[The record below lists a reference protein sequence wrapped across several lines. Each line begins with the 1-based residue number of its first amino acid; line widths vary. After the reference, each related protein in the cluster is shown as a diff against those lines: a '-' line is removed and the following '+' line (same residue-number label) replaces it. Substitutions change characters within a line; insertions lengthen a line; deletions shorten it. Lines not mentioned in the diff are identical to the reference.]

1 MSSNNRILY
10 SCQAASISAKAA
22 PELQGSGL
30 RSEARYPAEKDNNIV
45 HSDVNYGE
53 LIHGLQSVG
62 ITTNFN
68 LEQVF
73 ELGQIE
79 IYENI
84 EGIPDVEVTL
94 EKTLDGYPLMYLM
107 ASTGVTST
115 NASGL
120 LARSKE
126 QCDVRL
132 GIFGEEFNNVAEAQ
146 SNAGDAE
153 VEVYMSGMFI
163 SSVGYTFPVDGS
175 FTESLTLVGNNKEW
189 LTGSNVFLTNEV
201 VDTFN
206 GDDSPL
212 ALTAGSGGVQRRE
225 DLLLEYSVLPIGID
239 GVNGTG
245 IGNAWKPRTDSFKY
259 GAGTPEDPRGLYGE
273 DLKLFKSSG
282 LGVHIQNVSINTDF
296 SREDIFELGR
306 KNPYYRPA
314 AFPVEVTCEIEAVT
328 TSGDFITAL
337 EDGDPEL
344 NATAASGNNT
354 SEENIHFVLRGGY
367 SFDLG
372 KKNRLSSVS
381 YGGGDATGGNVS
393 CTYSYTNFNDLDVK
407 YIYHNHSG
415 VMGFDNSA
423 LAFWFDATTE

>member
-1 MSSNNRILY
+1 MSNNNRILY
-10 SCQAASISAKAA
+10 SCQAAAIANKGA
-22 PELQGSGL
+22 PEILGSGL
-30 RSEARYPAEKDNNIV
+30 RSFGRNPAEAAINIV
-45 HSDVNYGE
+45 HSDKNFGE
-53 LIHGLQSVG
+53 MVHGLQSVG

-84 EGIPDVEVTL
+84 EGIPDVEVTM

-120 LARSKE
+120 LARSKQ

-132 GIFGEEFNNVAEAQ
+132 GIFGEESDNVASAQ
-146 SNAGDAE
+146 DNGGDAE
-153 VEVYMSGMFI
+153 VEVYMSGMYI
-163 SSVGYTFPVDGS
+163 SSIGYTFPVDGS
-175 FTESLTLVGNNKEW
+175 FTESITLVGNNKEW
-189 LTGSNVFLTNEV
+189 LTGANTKLTDEV
-201 VDTFN
+201 VTDFDGN
-206 GDDSPL
+206 DSPL
-212 ALTAGSGGVQRRE
+212 ALAAGSGGVQRRE
-225 DLLLEYSVLPIGID
+225 DLMLEYSILPEGID
-239 GVNGTG
+239 GVKGTG
-245 IGNAWKPRTDSFKY
+245 VGNAYRLVDDAVTDPSNATYAQVTKFK
-259 GAGTPEDPRGLYGE
+259 E
-273 DLKLFKSSG
+273 SG
-282 LGVHIQNVSINTDF
+282 LAVHVQNVSINTDF
-296 SREDIFELGR
+296 SREDVFELGR

-337 EDGDPEL
+337 EDGDPAI
-344 NATAASGNNT
+344 NNTAASGNNT

-415 VMGFDNSA
+415 VMGFDNTG
-423 LAFWFDATTE
+423 LNFWFDSTTEA

>member
-10 SCQAASISAKAA
+10 SCQAAALANIGTQS
-22 PELQGSGL
+22 LVGSGL
-30 RSEARYPAEKDNNIV
+30 RSDVARNPVEQQINIV
-45 HSDVNYGE
+45 HSDKNYGE
-53 LIHGLQSVG
+53 VIHGLQSVG

-94 EKTLDGYPLMYLM
+94 EKNIDGYPLMYHM

-115 NASGL
+115 SASGL
-120 LARSKE
+120 LARSKQ

-132 GIFGEEFNNVAEAQ
+132 GIFGEEFDNVASAEDN
-146 SNAGDAE
+146 SGDAE
-153 VEVYMSGMFI
+153 VEVYMSGMYI

-189 LTGSNVFLTNEV
+189 LTGANSEITNLAV
-201 VDTFN
+201 SDFDGNDT
-206 GDDSPL
+206 PL
-212 ALTAGSGGVQRRE
+212 ALAAGSGGIQRRE
-225 DLLLEYSVLPIGID
+225 DLLLEYSILPVGID

-245 IGNAWKPRTDSFKY
+245 VGNAYRPNSGPVGDPSTMTFTELAKFK
-259 GAGTPEDPRGLYGE
+259 E
-273 DLKLFKSSG
+273 SG
-282 LGVHIQNVSINTDF
+282 LAVHVQNVSINTDF
-296 SREDIFELGR
+296 SREDVFELGR

-314 AFPVEVTCEIEAVT
+314 TFPVEVTCEIEAVT

-337 EDGDPEL
+337 ENGDPAL
-344 NATAASGNNT
+344 NSTPASGTNT

-393 CTYSYTNFNDLDVK
+393 CSYSYTNFNDLDVK
-407 YIYHNHSG
+407 YIYHNWSG
-415 VMGFDNSA
+415 VMGFDNTA
-423 LAFWFDATTE
+423 LNFWFDGSVE

>member
-10 SCQAASISAKAA
+10 SCQAAAIANKGA
-22 PELQGSGL
+22 PEILGSGL
-30 RSEARYPAEKDNNIV
+30 RSVGRNPLEKAINIV
-45 HSDVNYGE
+45 HSDKNFGE
-53 LIHGLQSVG
+53 MVHGLQSVG

-84 EGIPDVEVTL
+84 EGIPDVEVTM

-132 GIFGEEFNNVAEAQ
+132 GIFGEESDNVASAID
-146 SNAGDAE
+146 NNGDAE
-153 VEVYMSGMFI
+153 VEVYMSGMYI
-163 SSVGYTFPVDGS
+163 SSIGYTFPVDGS
-175 FTESLTLVGNNKEW
+175 FTESITLVGNNKEW
-189 LTGSNVFLTNEV
+189 LTGANTKLTDEV
-201 VDTFN
+201 VTDFDGN
-206 GDDSPL
+206 DSPL
-212 ALTAGSGGVQRRE
+212 ALAAGSGGVQRRE
-225 DLLLEYSVLPIGID
+225 DLLLEYSVLPEGID
-239 GVNGTG
+239 GVKGTG
-245 IGNAWKPRTDSFKY
+245 VGNAYKVVDGAVTDPSAATHTEVTKFK
-259 GAGTPEDPRGLYGE
+259 E
-273 DLKLFKSSG
+273 SG
-282 LGVHIQNVSINTDF
+282 LAVHVQNVSINTDF
-296 SREDIFELGR
+296 SREDVFELGR

-337 EDGDPEL
+337 EDGDPAI
-344 NATAASGNNT
+344 NNTAASGNNT

-407 YIYHNHSG
+407 QVGHNKPSK
-415 VMGFDNSA
+415 MGHLDGSMVGLYGA
-423 LAFWFDATTE
+423 DS

>member
-10 SCQAASISAKAA
+10 SCQAAAIANKGA
-22 PELQGSGL
+22 PEILGSGL
-30 RSEARYPAEKDNNIV
+30 RSVGRNPLEKAINIV
-45 HSDVNYGE
+45 HSDKNFGE
-53 LIHGLQSVG
+53 MVHGLQSVG

-84 EGIPDVEVTL
+84 EGIPDVEVTM

-132 GIFGEEFNNVAEAQ
+132 GIFGEESDNVASAID
-146 SNAGDAE
+146 NNGDAE
-153 VEVYMSGMFI
+153 VEVYMSGMYI
-163 SSVGYTFPVDGS
+163 SSIGYTFPVDGS
-175 FTESLTLVGNNKEW
+175 FTESITLVGNNKEW
-189 LTGSNVFLTNEV
+189 LTGANTKLTDEV
-201 VDTFN
+201 VTDFDGN
-206 GDDSPL
+206 DSPL
-212 ALTAGSGGVQRRE
+212 ALAAGSGGVQRRE
-225 DLLLEYSVLPIGID
+225 DLLLEYSVLPEGID
-239 GVNGTG
+239 GVKGTG
-245 IGNAWKPRTDSFKY
+245 VGNAYKVVDGAVTDPSAATHTEVTKFK
-259 GAGTPEDPRGLYGE
+259 E
-273 DLKLFKSSG
+273 SG
-282 LGVHIQNVSINTDF
+282 LAVHVQNVSINTDF
-296 SREDIFELGR
+296 SREDVFELGR

-337 EDGDPEL
+337 EDGDPAI
-344 NATAASGNNT
+344 NNTAASGNNT

-415 VMGFDNSA
+415 VMGFDNTA
-423 LAFWFDATTE
+423 LSFWFDSSVES

>member
-10 SCQAASISAKAA
+10 SCQAASISAKGA

-30 RSEARYPAEKDNNIV
+30 RSDAKYPVEKDINIV

-206 GDDSPL
+206 GDDTPIAL
-212 ALTAGSGGVQRRE
+212 AAGSGGIQRRE

-259 GAGTPEDPRGLYGE
+259 GVGTPEDPRGLYGE

-282 LGVHIQNVSINTDF
+282 LGVHVQNVSINTDF

>member
-10 SCQAASISAKAA
+10 SCQAAAIANKGA
-22 PELQGSGL
+22 PEILGSGL
-30 RSEARYPAEKDNNIV
+30 RSFGRNPAEAEINIV
-45 HSDVNYGE
+45 HSDKNFGE
-53 LIHGLQSVG
+53 MVHGLQSVG

-84 EGIPDVEVTL
+84 EGIPDVEVTM

-120 LARSKE
+120 LARSKQ

-132 GIFGEEFNNVAEAQ
+132 GIFGEESDNVASAQ
-146 SNAGDAE
+146 DNGGDAE
-153 VEVYMSGMFI
+153 VEVYMSGMYI
-163 SSVGYTFPVDGS
+163 SSIGYTFPVDGS
-175 FTESLTLVGNNKEW
+175 FTESITLVGNNKEW
-189 LTGSNVFLTNEV
+189 LTGANTKLTDEV
-201 VDTFN
+201 VTDFDGN
-206 GDDSPL
+206 DSPL
-212 ALTAGSGGVQRRE
+212 ALAAGSGGVQRRE
-225 DLLLEYSVLPIGID
+225 DLLLEYSVLPEGID
-239 GVNGTG
+239 GVKGTG
-245 IGNAWKPRTDSFKY
+245 VGNAYRLVDGAVTDPSTSTYTDVTKFK
-259 GAGTPEDPRGLYGE
+259 E
-273 DLKLFKSSG
+273 SG
-282 LGVHIQNVSINTDF
+282 LAVHVQNVSINTDF
-296 SREDIFELGR
+296 SREDVFELGR

-337 EDGDPEL
+337 EDGDPAI
-344 NATAASGNNT
+344 NSTAASGNNT

-415 VMGFDNSA
+415 VMGFDNTA
-423 LAFWFDATTE
+423 LSFWFDSTVEA

>member
-10 SCQAASISAKAA
+10 SCQAASIANFKA
-22 PELQGSGL
+22 PELLGSGL
-30 RSEARYPAEKDNNIV
+30 RSVGRNPVEKAINIV
-45 HSDVNYGE
+45 HSDQNFGE
-53 LIHGLQSVG
+53 VVHGLQSVG

-84 EGIPDVEVTL
+84 EGIPDVEVTM

-120 LARSKE
+120 LARSKQ

-132 GIFGEEFNNVAEAQ
+132 GIFGEENNNVALAQ
-146 SNAGDAE
+146 DNGGDAE
-153 VEVYMSGMFI
+153 VEVYMSGMYI

-175 FTESLTLVGNNKEW
+175 FTESITLVGNNKEW
-189 LTGSNVFLTNEV
+189 LTGSNVQLTDEV
-201 VDTFN
+201 IADFD
-206 GDDSPL
+206 GEDIPL
-212 ALTAGSGGVQRRE
+212 ALAAGSGGVQRRE
-225 DLLLEYSVLPIGID
+225 DLLLEYSILPEGID
-239 GVNGTG
+239 GVKGTG
-245 IGNAWKPRTDSFKY
+245 VGNAYRFVDGAVTDPSNATYEEITKFK
-259 GAGTPEDPRGLYGE
+259 E
-273 DLKLFKSSG
+273 SG
-282 LGVHIQNVSINTDF
+282 LAVHVQNVSINTDF
-296 SREDIFELGR
+296 SREDVFELGR

-337 EDGDPEL
+337 EDGDPTI
-344 NATAASGNNT
+344 NNTPASGNNT

-415 VMGFDNSA
+415 IMGFDNTG
-423 LAFWFDATTE
+423 LNFWFDSTMEA

>member
-10 SCQAASISAKAA
+10 SCQAAALANIGTQS
-22 PELQGSGL
+22 LVGSGL
-30 RSEARYPAEKDNNIV
+30 RSDVARNPVEQEINIV
-45 HSDVNYGE
+45 HSDKNYGE
-53 LIHGLQSVG
+53 VIHGLQSVG

-94 EKTLDGYPLMYLM
+94 EKNIDGYPLMYHM

-115 NASGL
+115 SASGL
-120 LARSKE
+120 LARSKQ

-132 GIFGEEFNNVAEAQ
+132 GIFGEEFDNVASAEDN
-146 SNAGDAE
+146 SGDAE
-153 VEVYMSGMFI
+153 VEVYMSGMYI

-189 LTGSNVFLTNEV
+189 LTGANSEITNLAV
-201 VDTFN
+201 SDFDGNDT
-206 GDDSPL
+206 PL
-212 ALTAGSGGVQRRE
+212 ALAAGSGGIQRRE
-225 DLLLEYSVLPIGID
+225 DLLLEYSILPVGID

-245 IGNAWKPRTDSFKY
+245 VGNAYRPNSGPVGDPSTMTFTELAKFK
-259 GAGTPEDPRGLYGE
+259 E
-273 DLKLFKSSG
+273 SG
-282 LGVHIQNVSINTDF
+282 LAVHVQNVSINTDF
-296 SREDIFELGR
+296 SREDVFELGR

-314 AFPVEVTCEIEAVT
+314 TFPVEVTCEIEAVT

-337 EDGDPEL
+337 ENGDPAL
-344 NATAASGNNT
+344 NSTPASGTNT

-393 CTYSYTNFNDLDVK
+393 CSYSYTNFNDLDVK
-407 YIYHNHSG
+407 YIYHNWSG
-415 VMGFDNSA
+415 VMGFDNTA
-423 LAFWFDATTE
+423 LNFWFDGSVE

>member
-10 SCQAASISAKAA
+10 SCQAAALANIGTQS
-22 PELQGSGL
+22 LVGSGL
-30 RSEARYPAEKDNNIV
+30 RSDVARNPVEQEINIV
-45 HSDVNYGE
+45 HSDINYGE
-53 LIHGLQSVG
+53 VIHGLQSVG

-94 EKTLDGYPLMYLM
+94 EKNIDGYPLMYHM

-115 NASGL
+115 SASGL
-120 LARSKE
+120 LARSKQ

-132 GIFGEEFNNVAEAQ
+132 GIFGEEFDNVASAEDN
-146 SNAGDAE
+146 SGDAE
-153 VEVYMSGMFI
+153 VEVYMSGMYI

-189 LTGSNVFLTNEV
+189 LTGANSEITNLAV
-201 VDTFN
+201 SDFDGNDT
-206 GDDSPL
+206 PL
-212 ALTAGSGGVQRRE
+212 ALAAGSGGIQRRE
-225 DLLLEYSVLPIGID
+225 DLLLEYSILPVGID

-245 IGNAWKPRTDSFKY
+245 VGNAYRPNSGPVGDPSTMTFTELAKFK
-259 GAGTPEDPRGLYGE
+259 E
-273 DLKLFKSSG
+273 SG
-282 LGVHIQNVSINTDF
+282 LAVHVQNVSINTDF
-296 SREDIFELGR
+296 SREDVFELGR

-314 AFPVEVTCEIEAVT
+314 TFPVEVTCEIEAVT

-337 EDGDPEL
+337 ENGDPAL
-344 NATAASGNNT
+344 NSTPASGTNT

-393 CTYSYTNFNDLDVK
+393 CSYSYTNFNDLDVK
-407 YIYHNHSG
+407 YIYHNWSG
-415 VMGFDNSA
+415 VMGFDNTA
-423 LAFWFDATTE
+423 LNFWFDGSVE

>member
-1 MSSNNRILY
+1 MSDNNRILY
-10 SCQAASISAKAA
+10 SCQSVAISEMGA
-22 PELQGSGL
+22 PALEGSGL
-30 RSEARYPAEKDNNIV
+30 RSIKLYPPEAANNIV
-45 HSDVNYGE
+45 HSDFNYGE
-53 LIHGLQSVG
+53 QVHGLQSIG

-73 ELGQIE
+73 ELSQIE

-84 EGIPDVEVTL
+84 EGIPDVEVSL
-94 EKTLDGYPLMYLM
+94 EKVLDGYPLMYHM

-115 NASGL
+115 DASGL

-126 QCDVRL
+126 QCDLRL
-132 GIFGEEFNNVAEAQ
+132 GIFGEEYNNVAEAGD
-146 SNAGDAE
+146 NDGDAE

-163 SSVGYTFPVDGS
+163 SSVGYTFPVDGNC
-175 FTESLTLVGNNKEW
+175 TESVTLVGNNKEW
-189 LTGSNVFLTNEV
+189 LTGSNVLITDEPV
-201 VDTFN
+201 STFD

-212 ALTAGSGGVQRRE
+212 ALAAGSGGVQRRE
-225 DLLLEYSVLPIGID
+225 DVMLEFSVLPVGID

-245 IGNAWKPRTDSFKY
+245 IGNAYRPNDGFASPVGSYENWVGFTAS
-259 GAGTPEDPRGLYGE
+259 GT
-273 DLKLFKSSG
+273 S
-282 LGVHIQNVSINTDF
+282 VHVQNVSINTDF
-296 SREDIFELGR
+296 SREDINELGR

-337 EDGDPEL
+337 EDGDPAL
-344 NATAASGNNT
+344 NATPASGNNT

-407 YIYHNHSG
+407 YIYHNWSG
-415 VMGFDNSA
+415 VMGFDNTG
-423 LAFWFDATTE
+423 LTFWFDRTAE

>member
-10 SCQAASISAKAA
+10 SCQAAAITNIGVPSLI
-22 PELQGSGL
+22 GSGTRDDPSRNPVEL
-30 RSEARYPAEKDNNIV
+30 SKNIV
-45 HSDVNYGE
+45 HSNKNYGE
-53 LIHGLQSVG
+53 VIHGLQSVG

-94 EKTLDGYPLMYLM
+94 EKNIDGYPLMYHM

-115 NASGL
+115 SASGL
-120 LARSKE
+120 LARSKQ

-132 GIFGEEFNNVAEAQ
+132 GIFGEEFDNVGGATV
-146 SNAGDAE
+146 NGGDAE
-153 VEVYMSGMFI
+153 VEVYMSGMYI
-163 SSVGYTFPVDGS
+163 SSVGYTFPVDGGFS
-175 FTESLTLVGNNKEW
+175 ESVTLVGNNKEW
-189 LTGSNVFLTNEV
+189 LTGSNTEITDLAVTDFDGN
-201 VDTFN
+201 
-206 GDDSPL
+206 DSPL
-212 ALTAGSGGVQRRE
+212 ALAAGSGGVQRRE
-225 DLLLEYSVLPIGID
+225 DLLMEYSILPVGID

-245 IGNAWKPRTDSFKY
+245 VGNAYKWSSAFVIDQDPSLLVHTGIVAFKN
-259 GAGTPEDPRGLYGE
+259 
-273 DLKLFKSSG
+273 SG
-282 LGVHIQNVSINTDF
+282 LAVHVQNVSINTDF
-296 SREDIFELGR
+296 SREDVFELGK

-314 AFPVEVTCEIEAVT
+314 TFPVEVTCEIEAVT

-337 EDGDPEL
+337 EDGDPAL
-344 NATAASGNNT
+344 NPTSASGNNT
-354 SEENIHFVLRGGY
+354 QEENIHFVLRGGY

-393 CTYSYTNFNDLDVK
+393 CSYSYTNFNDLDVK

-415 VMGFDNSA
+415 VMGFDNSP
-423 LAFWFDATTE
+423 LNFWFDGTTE

>member
-1 MSSNNRILY
+1 MSDNNRILY
-10 SCQAASISAKAA
+10 SCQTVAISEMGA
-22 PELQGSGL
+22 PELEGSGL
-30 RSEARYPAEKDNNIV
+30 RSIKKYPEEEDNNIV
-45 HSDVNYGE
+45 HSDFNYGE
-53 LIHGLQSVG
+53 QVHGLQSVG

-84 EGIPDVEVTL
+84 EGIPDVEVSL
-94 EKTLDGYPLMYLM
+94 EKVLDGYPLMYLM
-107 ASTGVTST
+107 ASTGVTSQD
-115 NASGL
+115 ASGL

-126 QCDVRL
+126 QCDLRL
-132 GIFGEEFNNVAEAQ
+132 GIFGEEYNNVASAGD
-146 SNAGDAE
+146 NNGDAE

-163 SSVGYTFPVDGS
+163 SSVGYTFPVDGNC
-175 FTESLTLVGNNKEW
+175 TESLTLVGNNKEW
-189 LTGSNVFLTNEV
+189 LTGGNVLITDESVTVF
-201 VDTFN
+201 D
-206 GDDSPL
+206 GDDSPAAL
-212 ALTAGSGGVQRRE
+212 AAGSGGVQRRE
-225 DLLLEYSVLPIGID
+225 DVMLEFSVLPVGID

-245 IGNAWKPRTDSFKY
+245 IGNAYRPADGFPTPVGSYENW
-259 GAGTPEDPRGLYGE
+259 AGFT
-273 DLKLFKSSG
+273 SSG
-282 LGVHIQNVSINTDF
+282 TSIHVQNVSINTDF

-344 NATAASGNNT
+344 NNTPASGNNT

-393 CTYSYTNFNDLDVK
+393 CSYSYTNFNDLEVK
-407 YIYHNHSG
+407 YIYHNWSG
-415 VMGFDNSA
+415 VMGFDETSIG
-423 LAFWFDATTE
+423 FWFDRTAEA

>member
-1 MSSNNRILY
+1 MSLNNRILY
-10 SCQAASISAKAA
+10 SCQAAAISAKGA
-22 PELQGSGL
+22 PILGSGL
-30 RSEARYPAEKDNNIV
+30 RSSTRYPTEESNNIV
-45 HSDVNYGE
+45 HGDANFGE
-53 LIHGLQSVG
+53 QIHGLQSVG

-94 EKTLDGYPLMYLM
+94 EKVLDGYPLMYLM

-115 NASGL
+115 SSSGL

-126 QCDVRL
+126 ECDVRL
-132 GIFGEEFNNVAEAQ
+132 GIFGEEYNNVAEAAD
-146 SNAGDAE
+146 NNGDAE

-189 LTGSNVFLTNEV
+189 LTGSQVRLTDEV
-201 VDTFN
+201 IQTFD

-212 ALTAGSGGVQRRE
+212 ALAAGSGGVQRRE
-225 DLLLEYSVLPIGID
+225 DLLLEYSVLPVGID

-245 IGNAWKPRTDSFKY
+245 IGNAWRPRTDDFIGNPENPVGKY
-259 GAGTPEDPRGLYGE
+259 GD
-273 DLKLFKSSG
+273 DLAAYKASG
-282 LGVHIQNVSINTDF
+282 LGVHVQNVSINTDF

-344 NATAASGNNT
+344 NNSAASGTNT
-354 SEENIHFVLRGGY
+354 SEENIHFVVRGGY

-407 YIYHNHSG
+407 YIYHNWSG
-415 VMGFDNSA
+415 VMGFDNTA
-423 LAFWFDATTE
+423 LDFWFDATVESP